1 MKELTKDEKIALL
14 VEVNKLLATI
24 PDYQMAM
31 PVIEMEY
38 FHIFITD
45 KGYIMRLYL
54 EYGEISEEFL
64 GETREEAIV
73 SLAHEWIV
81 AYSCTTSPKLLWTNE
96 KDLSPFDKIKR
107 FRAYCESYIF
117 KKSLSTPVT

>member
-31 PVIEMEY
+31 PVIEMENND
-38 FHIFITD
+38 IFITD
-45 KGYIMRLYL
+45 GAYIRRLCIDH
-54 EYGEISEEFL
+54 GEICYVFL
-64 GETREEAIV
+64 GETCEEAIA

-107 FRAYCESYIF
+107 FRDYCDSYIF